1 MRQEAVSADAHP
13 CQMIGH
19 LGSAA
24 SVAAEMAELRRL
36 LSGQQVNSPVDYKSS
51 VEEAFALVAQEALPL
66 VIRADKADVLASLVK
81 LKLAIESKLPRK
93 MRWVMCGNT
102 TESVS
107 SLRAD

>member
-1 MRQEAVSADAHP
+1 ML
-13 CQMIGH
+13 GH

-36 LSGQQVNSPVDYKSS
+36 LSGKRNSAPADNDYGTPM
-51 VEEAFALVAQEALPL
+51 EEAFALVAHEALPL

-93 MRWVMCGNT
+93 MRWVMYAG
-102 TESVS
+102 
-107 SLRAD
+107 